1 MAQQNFGN
9 LLAEQILWSYQKV
22 RKNMNK
28 YTYSDKFESIV
39 DDALNKL
46 SAEDFKWLLEYMKE
60 RIMEYDD

>member
-1 MAQQNFGN
+1 
-9 LLAEQILWSYQKV
+9 
-22 RKNMNK
+22 MNK
-28 YTYSDKFESIV
+28 YSYSDKFENIV